1 MQHCEIK
8 ETLTLPMNRTAFE
21 GKLKCGLKLSLRD
34 KEALEEAKKLIEMQ
48 PVDQPLS
55 LKQLSRKTGLNEYK
69 LKKGFKELFTRTPY
83 DYHLEIKM
91 NEAKKLLL
99 DTDASVYTIA
109 YQVGY
114 QHVSNFC
121 IQFKKR
127 FGRTPLCFKM
137 HKQGGGQCFI

>member
-1 MQHCEIK
+1 MQQCEIK
-8 ETLTLPMNRTAFE
+8 KTLTLPMNGIAIEDEKKYR
-21 GKLKCGLKLSLRD
+21 LKLSSRD
-34 KEALEEAKKLIEMQ
+34 KEALKEAKKLIEMQ

-91 NEAKKLLL
+91 KEAKQLLL
-99 DTDASVYTIA
+99 DPESSIYMVA

-127 FGRTPLCFKM
+127 FGVTPLRFKVNTM
-137 HKQGGGQCFI
+137 AVSI